1 MDEAILK
8 ATLSSKGNKI
18 RPGGLPELLAASL
31 HGSPHV
37 NIDAPNGTYTLQL
50 LLYEGWRSRSAD
62 IVIEGKT
69 VREKYDM
76 FKEQGANFRNGSLL
90 RHTFTLTDGNID
102 IEIKGPLHLG
112 GLILSKGEGE
122 GATSTSI
129 VKAESDIDLRNVLK
143 AINFG
148 DSVNLS
154 IGGIEFAAARVNAT
168 IDGVTNSAVGDV
180 YAGEHAQQLPRID

>member
-1 MDEAILK
+1 PIDRIVIWNRMDGEAIRRIMPYHITLFDQQRKVVWDQRREEFPNPSQTIVPKLGSLAIAAAFQSSPTTGTQAPVFVLDEALTLDSGTPLQIAFGEAGMDEAILN
-8 ATLSSKGNKI
+8 ATLSSKGNKV

-37 NIDAPNGTYTLQL
+37 NIAAPNGTYTLQL

-90 RHTFTLTDGNID
+90 RHTF
-102 IEIKGPLHLG
+102 
-112 GLILSKGEGE
+112 
-122 GATSTSI
+122 
-129 VKAESDIDLRNVLK
+129 
-143 AINFG
+143 
-148 DSVNLS
+148 
-154 IGGIEFAAARVNAT
+154 
-168 IDGVTNSAVGDV
+168 
-180 YAGEHAQQLPRID
+180 